1 MKDLRLRRCFREN
14 RTLMV
19 PLDHGM
25 TQGPVVG
32 LQALE
37 ETVEDLVASGVVD
50 AVVLHKGTLEAMA
63 PVLSRSSEIATVLH
77 LSAAVDLSP
86 DPDRKV
92 VVSSVE
98 DALRLG
104 ADGVSVHLN
113 LGHPDDA
120 AMLEEVGRVA
130 GDCQRWGMPLLAMV
144 YLRGGDQPIEGGE
157 AAAIAARVAW
167 ELGADAVKLDYP
179 GSPESFAEVTRAA
192 AIPTLVAGGSTR
204 DEVPELLR
212 VYSEALKAGAAGL
225 SVGRNV
231 FQRPERRAFLRA
243 LDRLVHHGASVE
255 DALAAME
262 D

>member
-1 MKDLRLRRCFREN
+1 MKDLRLRRCFREG

-25 TQGPVVG
+25 TQGPVAG

-37 ETVEDLVASGVVD
+37 ETVEDLVASRVVD

-63 PVLSRSSEIATVLH
+63 PVLSRSPDIATVLH
-77 LSAAVDLSP
+77 LSAAVELSP

-104 ADGVSVHLN
+104 ADAVSVHVN

-144 YLRGGDQPIEGGE
+144 YLRGGEVPGDE
-157 AAAIAARVAW
+157 AEAGAVAARVAW
-167 ELGADAVKLDYP
+167 ELGADAVKLDYT
-179 GSPESFAEVTRAA
+179 GSPESFAQVTRAA
-192 AIPTLVAGGSTR
+192 AI
-204 DEVPELLR
+204 
-212 VYSEALKAGAAGL
+212 L
-225 SVGRNV
+225 S
-231 FQRPERRAFLRA
+231 QDDPK
-243 LDRLVHHGASVE
+243 
-255 DALAAME
+255 
-262 D
+262 